1 LIEKGVIDIDIN
13 LFRDFMSNKIESLD
27 QINDQ
32 DYSKIKNAHTK
43 KSHLICKEFLLELP
57 IDDPKVKVP

>member
-1 LIEKGVIDIDIN
+1 
-13 LFRDFMSNKIESLD
+13 MSNTIESLEPV
-27 QINDQ
+27 NNQ
-32 DYSKIKNAHTK
+32 DLSKLKNAHVK